1 MSNMPLATSQVAKE
15 TDSSSES
22 SNAVASLVKELIDIN
37 TEMFDVKETIVAKG
51 VPYNTLNALVELSA
65 VGKSDDLQQLKESA
79 LQSATSQFG
88 AGAVKPLE
96 FDQAL
101 EKLVELEEDLAHV
114 RKISRGRNMDPQ
126 ATNVLTNV
134 IRQNPG
140 DRGEKVL
147 NLMFDYA
154 TACEIKVDGR
164 VAAKVETLEDKP
176 ESVLP
181 DIKLPDSRGEGWQQH
196 KRLIIDIAIGLVMSI
211 CALALLV

>member
-1 MSNMPLATSQVAKE
+1 MPLAVGQVAQDSDLPAE
-15 TDSSSES
+15 SSSPI
-22 SNAVASLVKELIDIN
+22 ASLIKELIDIN

-51 VPYNTLNALVELSA
+51 IPYNTLNALVDLSA
-65 VGKSDDLQQLKESA
+65 VGKSDELERLKESA
-79 LQSATSQFG
+79 LQTALSQFG
-88 AGAVKPLE
+88 AGAVKSMELE
-96 FDQAL
+96 QAL
-101 EKLVELEEDLAHV
+101 EKLIELEEDLAHL

-154 TACEIKVDGR
+154 AACDIKIDGR
-164 VAAKVETLEDKP
+164 VASKVELLDDEP

-181 DIKLPDSRGEGWQQH
+181 KIELPDTRGEGW
-196 KRLIIDIAIGLVMSI
+196 RRYRGLMMDIAIGLVMSV